1 MPSKTPPPVKG
12 LPLTSRSQLL
22 PILRRVVFWT
32 ALVVMLACAVVGL
45 VWRLIEGQFGAG
57 PQAAA
62 TIGSGAL
69 LIALVFGLLHF
80 TNPTFHPESHL
91 FTWSDV
97 DTLRALARNPAAE
110 PETREWARSLADR
123 IAVVMPGR
131 IGPSERKP
139 SPTNV

>member
-1 MPSKTPPPVKG
+1 MPLETPTPLNG
-12 LPLTSRSQLL
+12 LTTRSQIL
-22 PILRRVVFWT
+22 PILRRAVFWT
-32 ALVVMLACAVVGL
+32 ALAVMLACALVGL
-45 VWRLIEGQFGAG
+45 VWRLIDGQFSAG

-97 DTLRALARNPAAE
+97 DTLRALARNPAVE

-123 IAVVMPGR
+123 VAVVLPGR
-131 IGPSERKP
+131 NVVPERKP
-139 SPTNV
+139 SRTKV